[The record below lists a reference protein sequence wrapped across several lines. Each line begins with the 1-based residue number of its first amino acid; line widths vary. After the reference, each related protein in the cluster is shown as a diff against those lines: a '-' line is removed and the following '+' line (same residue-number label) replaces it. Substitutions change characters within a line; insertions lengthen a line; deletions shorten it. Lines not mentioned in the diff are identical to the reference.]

1 MKRIHIGLVI
11 ALALLSATVRG
22 QEGAKNVSAA
32 RPKTYG
38 VDQVSYYR
46 IAASEFTLLDTADGA
61 LYTDEWYVNQNGQF
75 QRYVFGSNAP
85 FVASPHLPSGA
96 VLTYFELDSCDE
108 SAEFN
113 VFAQLYVCDF
123 EGACTDPYQVL
134 TSSNNATPCGSTSAN
149 ISAAGIQVDEFHKQ
163 ISILVQPTS
172 GTDATR
178 FAGVILGY
186 ELRVSPPP
194 FFVDFN
200 DVPMSS
206 PQFQFVEALYHSGIT
221 AGCGNGNYCPND
233 PLTRGQM
240 AVFLSKALGLDWP
253 AQSTTN

>member
-1 MKRIHIGLVI
+1 MKTKTRVGLCLLT
-11 ALALLSATVRG
+11 ALVTGSLRA
-22 QEGAKNVSAA
+22 QESTPTSS
-32 RPKTYG
+32 PKTYG

-61 LYTDEWYVNQNGQF
+61 LYTDDWYVNQNGQF
-75 QRYVFGSNAP
+75 QRYAYGSNAP

-108 SAEFN
+108 SPEFN
-113 VFAQLYVCDF
+113 VFADLFVCDF
-123 EGACTDPYQVL
+123 TGFCTDPYQVL
-134 TSSNNATPCGSTSAN
+134 TSSSNATPCGSTSAD
-149 ISAAGIQVDEFHKQ
+149 ISAAGIQIDEFTKQ
-163 ISILVQPTS
+163 ISIVVQPTS

-194 FFVDFN
+194 STEDFG
-200 DVPMSS
+200 DVPISS
-206 PQFQFVEALYHSGIT
+206 PQFQFIEALYHSGVT
-221 AGCGNGNYCPND
+221 AGCGNGDYCPND

-240 AVFLSKALGLDWP
+240 AVFLAKALGLQW
-253 AQSTTN
+253 Q